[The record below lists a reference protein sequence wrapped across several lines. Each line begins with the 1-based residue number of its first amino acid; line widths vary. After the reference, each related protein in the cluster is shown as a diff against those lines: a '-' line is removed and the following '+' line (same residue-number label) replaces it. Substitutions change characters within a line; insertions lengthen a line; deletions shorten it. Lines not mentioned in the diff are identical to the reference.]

1 MFQDAEISNAS
12 ASISVVRAS
21 AAGPGGWLYRFDM
34 PIQRGVDKD
43 LGATHAAD
51 VAVTFNNFAG
61 DAHDSVFLYDKNDPE
76 VRMLAA
82 NVGRDCINL
91 SCLSVRLTG
100 VSDETKSWTGKRF
113 SPKLLGYYM
122 LGLRIDI

>member
-12 ASISVVRAS
+12 ASISAVRAS
-21 AAGPGGWLYRFDM
+21 AAGPGGWLYRLDM

-51 VAVTFNNFAG
+51 VAFTFNNFAG
-61 DAHDSVFLYDKNDPE
+61 DAPDSAFLYDKNDPE

-82 NVGRDCINL
+82 NVGHDCIDL
-91 SCLSVRLTG
+91 SYLNVL
-100 VSDETKSWTGKRF
+100 
-113 SPKLLGYYM
+113 
-122 LGLRIDI
+122 